1 MEPLN
6 PTLAPILTFVRR
18 EYRRTGCFPSHEAI
32 LDVLGISISTVRR
45 HLADLD
51 ATPHIVRLGHGAR
64 TPRFFRLLVAPMPA
78 CIEGAEMEGA
88 EALEALRDAFGGV
101 DPVELRVAVDGAVD
115 GALIRSVEALHL
127 SIEAGLALRM
137 ILQRDV
143 EPKCQHRVWAAVQE
157 IVDGAMTPQGVI
169 ARGAEVA
176 AQLATE
182 IFTEAALQAAR
193 GLPR

>member
-1 MEPLN
+1 MDTLN
-6 PTLAPILTFVRR
+6 PILIPTLAIIRR
-18 EYRRTGCFPSHEAI
+18 EYRRTGCFPGQEAI
-32 LDVLGISISTVRR
+32 LAAVGTSIATVRR

-78 CIEGAEMEGA
+78 CIEGAELEGE

-101 DPVELRVAVDGAVD
+101 DPVELRVAVDGAID
-115 GALIRSVEALHL
+115 DTLIHSVEALRL
-127 SIEAGLALRM
+127 STEAGLALRM

-143 EPKCQHRVWAAVQE
+143 EPRCQHRVWAAVQE
-157 IVDGAMTPQGVI
+157 IVDGATEPQGVV